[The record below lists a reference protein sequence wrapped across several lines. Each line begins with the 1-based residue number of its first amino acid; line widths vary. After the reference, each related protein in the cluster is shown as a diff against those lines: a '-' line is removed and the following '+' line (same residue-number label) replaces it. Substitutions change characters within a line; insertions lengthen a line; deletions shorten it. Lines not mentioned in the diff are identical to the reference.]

1 MTVGEWLVENS
12 PAATGSTALEMF
24 RTMDGRIVY
33 LPMSQIDAD
42 IIIDEYDVI
51 VQTDLIECDIIVQE
65 LEADIIIDV
74 IYADVKIIEE

>member
-12 PAATGSTALEMF
+12 LAATGSTALEML
-24 RTMDGRIVY
+24 RTIGGIVY

>member
-12 PAATGSTALEMF
+12 LAATGSTALEML
-24 RTMDGRIVY
+24 RTIDGIIY
-33 LPMSQIDAD
+33 LPISQIDAD

>member
-12 PAATGSTALEMF
+12 LAAPGSTALEMF
-24 RTMDGRIVY
+24 KAINILIY
-33 LPMSQIDAD
+33 LPMSQVDAD

>member
-12 PAATGSTALEMF
+12 LAAPGSTALEML
-24 RTMDGRIVY
+24 RTIGGIVY

>member
-12 PAATGSTALEMF
+12 LAATGSTALEML
-24 RTMDGRIVY
+24 RTMDGIVY

>member
-12 PAATGSTALEMF
+12 STTAGGTALELLKAIN
-24 RTMDGRIVY
+24 GVVY

-42 IIIDEYDVI
+42 IVIDHYDAI
-51 VQTDLIECDIIVQE
+51 MQTDLIKCDIIVQE

>member
-12 PAATGSTALEMF
+12 QAASGSTALEML
-24 RTMDGRIVY
+24 RTIGGIIY

>member
-1 MTVGEWLVENS
+1 MTVGEWLVEHS
-12 PAATGSTALEMF
+12 LAATGSTALEML
-24 RTMDGRIVY
+24 RTMDGIVY

>member
-12 PAATGSTALEMF
+12 LAAIGSTALEML
-24 RTMDGRIVY
+24 RTIGGIVY

>member
-12 PAATGSTALEMF
+12 LAATGSTALEML
-24 RTMDGRIVY
+24 RTINGIIY

>member
-12 PAATGSTALEMF
+12 LAAPGSTALEMLKA
-24 RTMDGRIVY
+24 INILIY
-33 LPMSQIDAD
+33 LPMSQVDAD
-42 IIIDEYDVI
+42 IVIDHYDALM
-51 VQTDLIECDIIVQE
+51 QTDWIKCDIIVQE

>member
-12 PAATGSTALEMF
+12 LAATGSTALKML
-24 RTMDGRIVY
+24 RTIGGIIY